1 MFKYFKNLLGFT
13 NNQNTYNSNS
23 SLTPKN
29 AVINYS
35 DTSELDVQ
43 HIKPHTKPTCSFCK
57 CPEHNIT
64 KCPEVLEEIG
74 KIKAYCSEYAN
85 QQNIP
90 GTTKWLEQ
98 FDEKIL
104 NRYVVSSNINNYM
117 WSHCTVYYS
126 NNIEGTKGKK
136 RLIELIIG
144 HDCVLPLHPEI
155 KIKREYKKKQPV
167 TNTHCH
173 HNSNP
178 NNFSVGAF
186 GTGIVIGTGVA
197 TGFAMAN
204 MLD

>member
-1 MFKYFKNLLGFT
+1 MLKYLKNLFGFT
-13 NNQNTYNSNS
+13 NNQNTHDSNHLHS
-23 SLTPKN
+23 AKISVVN
-29 AVINYS
+29 NS
-35 DTSELDVQ
+35 DTSEVDVQ
-43 HIKPHTKPTCSFCK
+43 HIKPHVKPTCSFCK
-57 CPEHNIT
+57 CPDHNIT
-64 KCPEVLEEIG
+64 KCPEVLGEIDR
-74 KIKAYCSEYAN
+74 IKTYCSEYAN

-90 GTTKWLEQ
+90 ATIKWLEQ
-98 FDEKIL
+98 FDEKVL
-104 NRYVVSSNINNYM
+104 NRYVVISNINNYM
-117 WSHCTVYYS
+117 WSHCAVYYS

-136 RLIELIIG
+136 KSIELIIG

-204 MLD
+204 ILD